1 MPALA
6 NDVYE
11 DLFREHAQRNLERLS
26 LYEPPTPPLTWH
38 PELSPGKTQF
48 ENLSLAFSHSLNKTK
63 PPSLRSRLRHWVA
76 TWVATWLGEIGAL
89 LGAPRMWDF
98 GLVLWLLKKWS
109 HNNMENINAAQS
121 AQVFGGKRDI
131 NWQTTFLPFM
141 ESIGVYL
148 RDVQAHT
155 DAWRK
160 YRDFKQNGG
169 PPSLKEEALRS
180 YREAHD
186 EIDQLAQV
194 WGMRFFPVCDLIHRT
209 PDGQPSWD
217 GPYCGIFHTTEEQEY
232 KPFFGL
238 AFKGTNPFNSKERA
252 VDLNYQLIPAD
263 QEYFAGT
270 GAKVSKGVYT
280 GLFGDFKGE
289 GKPYTQ
295 ILGAMRETARKLHN
309 KSRRAVPAHVT
320 GHSLGG
326 SYSTL
331 CYTKL
336 QIDVAP
342 SNPGAKETIMGD
354 EYTFGAPR
362 IGNNEWAKRASELA
376 DVQRGRSW
384 RIVNHLDLVPKV
396 PPTTLQRAQLDFH
409 HVDTGVH
416 IWPYKAPAQLPTEID
431 QPNPKPYPICSILY
445 LIPSLVRV
453 LDHRKL

>member
-26 LYEPPTPPLTWH
+26 LYEPPTPPLTWP

-48 ENLSLAFSHSLNKTK
+48 EKLSLAVSYSLNKTK

-76 TWVATWLGEIGAL
+76 TWVTTWLGEIGAL

-109 HNNMENINAAQS
+109 HNNTENINAAQS

-131 NWQTTFLPFM
+131 NWQTSFLPFM

-148 RDVQAHT
+148 RDVHAHT
-155 DAWRK
+155 VAWKK
-160 YRDFKQNGG
+160 YRDFKNGG
-169 PPSLKEEALRS
+169 PPRLKEEALRS

-186 EIDQLAQV
+186 EVDQLAQV
-194 WGMRFFPVCDLIHRT
+194 WGMRFFPVCDLIDRS
-209 PDGQPSWD
+209 PNGQPRWD
-217 GPYCGIFHTTEEQEY
+217 GPYCGIFHTTEEQED

-238 AFKGTNPFNSKERA
+238 AFKGTNPFNFKDRA
-252 VDLNYQLIPAD
+252 VDCNYQLIPAAE
-263 QEYFAGT
+263 EYFAGT
-270 GAKVSKGVYT
+270 RVKVSKGVYT
-280 GLFGDFKGE
+280 GLFGDFDGE
-289 GKPYTQ
+289 EIPYTQ
-295 ILGAMRETARKLHN
+295 ILSAMRETARKLHN
-309 KSRRAVPAHVT
+309 LSDRAVPAHVT

-331 CYTKL
+331 CYTQL
-336 QIDVAP
+336 LIDVAP
-342 SNPGAKETIMGD
+342 SDPGAKETIMGD

-362 IGNNEWAKRASELA
+362 IGSNGWARLASELA

-384 RIVNHLDLVPKV
+384 RIVNNHDLVPKV
-396 PPTTLQRAQLDFH
+396 PPTTLQPTQLDFH

-416 IWPYKAPAQLPTEID
+416 IWPYKSPAQLPTEID
-431 QPNPKPYPICSILY
+431 QPNPKPYPIYSILY
-445 LIPSLVRV
+445 LIPSLIMV